1 MLAENGMLKAYV
13 IMNVVWND
21 NIQEA
26 NVTKP
31 ETNHE

>member
-1 MLAENGMLKAYV
+1 MLTENGTLKAYV

-21 NIQEA
+21 NIQDTNA
-26 NVTKP
+26 TKP